1 MKKVIDFLALPIMEI
16 LLVPLWALCMT
27 TKLGYFFIV
36 VYIAIQI
43 FLGGYIVS
51 KIENKRIIKAS
62 AIFTGLLFF
71 AAGIAIYIGT
81 FSNYDDAYSYWFISP
96 INLLISST
104 LSFDLTSSISWIV
117 YTAIAA
123 LKPVIPV
130 ISFKIYKPKT
140 ME

>member
-16 LLVPLWALCMT
+16 LLLPLWALCMT
-27 TKLGYFFIV
+27 TKLRYFFIV

-51 KIENKRIIKAS
+51 KIENKRIRKAS
-62 AIFTGLLFF
+62 AVFTGLLFL

-96 INLLISST
+96 INLLISSI
-104 LSFDLTSSISWIV
+104 LNFDLTSWIV
-117 YTAIAA
+117 YTAIAV
-123 LKPVIPV
+123 LKPIIPV
-130 ISFKIYKPKT
+130 ISAKIYKHKT
-140 ME
+140 MV

>member
-16 LLVPLWALCMT
+16 LLVTLWALCMT
-27 TKLGYFFIV
+27 SKLRYFFIV

-51 KIENKRIIKAS
+51 KIENKRIRKAS
-62 AIFTGLLFF
+62 AVFTGLLFL

-96 INLLISST
+96 INLLISSI
-104 LSFDLTSSISWIV
+104 LSFDLTSLTSWIV
-117 YTAIAA
+117 YTAIAV
-123 LKPVIPV
+123 LKPIIPV
-130 ISFKIYKPKT
+130 ISAKIYKHKT
-140 ME
+140 MV